1 MKSKQVRNNTEEL
14 LWDSIDA
21 LMNELDEVAIAGV
34 KMDLKAQDIADYIH
48 AETRTIENRL
58 RVGLSRSFEDI
69 YKDFIDEVV
78 SNGRYDEYIDY
89 LKFRRR
95 YYEE

>member
-1 MKSKQVRNNTEEL
+1 MKSEQVRNNTEEL

-21 LMNELDEVAIAGV
+21 LVNELDEVALAGINLGI
-34 KMDLKAQDIADYIH
+34 KSQEIADYIH

-78 SNGRYDEYIDY
+78 SNGRYDEYIEY
-89 LKFRRR
+89 LKFKHR
-95 YYEE
+95 YYED